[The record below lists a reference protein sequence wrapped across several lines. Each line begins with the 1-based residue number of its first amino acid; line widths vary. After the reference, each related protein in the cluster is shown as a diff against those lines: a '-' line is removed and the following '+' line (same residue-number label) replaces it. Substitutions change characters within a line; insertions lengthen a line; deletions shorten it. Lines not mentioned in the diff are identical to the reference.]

1 MNAPLWPAPWPRR
14 GVLVAFGSGDPV
26 NEGLAA
32 AGRRVRMAWDN
43 RESGAPLL
51 EEGRQPMSDK
61 PTTTLTVDADELQLL
76 LTATQ
81 ELLSGADR
89 HGHSIDRLHRVITKL
104 QTAEWD
110 LGQAEGVMAQDA
122 ELVQRFVQWLIE
134 KPEAAGQ
141 ILAEMQ
147 ARLDARDRTF
157 VITRWVWS
165 LQAKYPNTKTP
176 GEALRREGVDP
187 EMIRPH
193 FPA

>member
-1 MNAPLWPAPWPRR
+1 
-14 GVLVAFGSGDPV
+14 
-26 NEGLAA
+26 
-32 AGRRVRMAWDN
+32 MAWDN

-51 EEGRQPMSDK
+51 KEGRQPMSDK

-104 QTAEWD
+104 HTAEWD
-110 LGQAEGVMAQDA
+110 LGQAEGVMAHED
-122 ELVQRFVQWLIE
+122 ELVQRFVQWLME
-134 KPEAAGQ
+134 NPEAAGQ

-147 ARLDARDRTF
+147 ARLDARDRTL
-157 VITRWVWS
+157 VMTRWVWS
-165 LQAKYPNTKTP
+165 LRAKYPNTKTP

-187 EMIRPH
+187 DVIRSH
-193 FPA
+193 FSA